1 MQNKTLMNALLA
13 LGCLGILG
21 GIYSVYEF
29 LVMGLE
35 PTALGSSVTWG
46 ARKVAYIYFL
56 GLSGGS
62 LLIALLTVVMRKKQF
77 EAFSGV
83 AAWAVLAA
91 EMSATIAVTMELGRW
106 EHIYHF
112 VLSPNLESPMAWVFI
127 FLMCLI
133 VVYGLKILALS
144 RGQSAR
150 AHILTLW
157 SIPVSLLFYASNGYI
172 FGMLTAQPLWGG
184 AFTPL
189 WFVLAALV
197 SGGGLVGIL
206 GWAAGFNDELMQ
218 DYGRILVSLI
228 VAFVFFEAFYLIYAA
243 QGGDAETAQALNTL
257 LWGSGS
263 LVFWLGHAALGI
275 ALPLVILAGAK
286 TASRVGVGALVLTLT
301 FSAARWFFLIPVQ
314 SVEPIPGLTAAF
326 HHSRLDYVYS
336 ASSSEWLAVLFL
348 FSLCLVTL
356 LMGPRIVPALFSKQG
371 ERHV

>member
-1 MQNKTLMNALLA
+1 MQNKKLMNALLL
-13 LGCLGILG
+13 LGSLGILA

-29 LVMGLE
+29 LTMGLG
-35 PTALGSSVTWG
+35 PTALGSSVAWG
-46 ARKVAYIYFL
+46 VRKVTYIYFL

-106 EHIYHF
+106 ENIYHF
-112 VLSPNLESPMAWVFI
+112 VLSPNFGSPMAWVFV
-127 FLMCLI
+127 FLMFLI
-133 VVYGLKILALS
+133 VVYGLKILALA
-144 RGQSAR
+144 RGRSTR

-172 FGMLTAQPLWGG
+172 FGMLSAQPMWGG

-197 SGGGLVGIL
+197 SGGALVGVL
-206 GWAAGFNDELMQ
+206 GWAAGFNDDLMR
-218 DYGRILVSLI
+218 DYGHILVVLLI
-228 VAFVFFEAFYLIYAA
+228 SFVFFEAFYLIYAA
-243 QGGDAETAQALNTL
+243 QGGDAETAQALGNL
-257 LWGSGS
+257 LWGSGR
-263 LVFWLGHAALGI
+263 LVFWLGHVALGI
-275 ALPLVILAGAK
+275 VLPLILLASAK
-286 TASRVGVGALVLTLT
+286 TASRVGSGALVLTLT

-314 SVEPIPGLTAAF
+314 SVEPLPGLTEAF
-326 HHSRLDYVYS
+326 HHPRLSYAYS

-356 LMGPRIVPALFSKQG
+356 LIGPRIVPALFNKQG
-371 ERHV
+371 EHHV